1 MAAARC
7 LSLTFITSP
16 SDDPHAAVIPPFGT
30 HPPSILQIVVRRI
43 GRRLPQAWL
52 GRRIAAWLRHLVK
65 QTAEGPVDVSVF
77 DFPMRLWLQDNACER
92 RLMVTPHFFDPIE
105 FSLLRRLVCK
115 DFQFVDLGANAG
127 IYSLFVGRLAGPG
140 AKILSVEPQ
149 PVMLARLRANIALN
163 QLRVHIAATA
173 VSENAGTAEFAVH
186 SSNLGYTS
194 INTRRR
200 GRGERRIVLMPTRP
214 LLDLVTECGFTRIDA
229 LKADIEGAEDR
240 ALIPFMEQAP
250 SYLWPK
256 LFIIEDNRREWAR
269 DCFSFL
275 EDRGYRR
282 INGSGNIMLTRESS
296 GICSAGGRR
305 PGQAGREATAL

>member
-1 MAAARC
+1 MTAERC
-7 LSLTFITSP
+7 LSLTSRTLPRDGPYATEI
-16 SDDPHAAVIPPFGT
+16 APFGT
-30 HPPSILQIVVRRI
+30 HPPSVHQTVVRCI
-43 GRRLPQAWL
+43 GRRLPQNWP
-52 GRRIAAWLRHLVK
+52 GRRIAAWLRHLLK
-65 QTAEGPVDVSVF
+65 ETADGPVDVNVF

-92 RLMVTPHFFDPIE
+92 RLMVTPQFFDPIE
-105 FSLLRRLVCK
+105 LSILRSAICE

-149 PVMLARLRANIALN
+149 PAMLARLRVNMALN
-163 QLRVHIAATA
+163 QLTVRIAATA
-173 VSENAGTAEFAVH
+173 VSDAAGVAEFAVH

-194 INTRRR
+194 INTRRT
-200 GRGERRIVLMPTRP
+200 GRGERSIVLMPTRT

-240 ALIPFMEQAP
+240 ALIPFIEQAP

-282 INGSGNIMLTRESS
+282 IGGSSNVMLSRLSPEV
-296 GICSAGGRR
+296 
-305 PGQAGREATAL
+305 